1 MLLPILILTAGFVLL
16 HFGGNLLV
24 KGSSSLALRLGL
36 TPLVIGLTVVAFGTS
51 SPELAVSLQAAF
63 RGAGD
68 VAIGN
73 VMGSNIC
80 NLGLILAIAALLR
93 PMKVAAQ
100 VVRVDLPIMIG
111 VSLLVPILLHNGLI
125 SRLEGALL
133 FTGLVAYLALS
144 LYLARRESAAVKQEF
159 SEQVQVHKSLWLD
172 LGLVVGGLAGLMIG
186 GSLFVKGAVELARGL
201 GISEAVIGLTVV
213 AIGTS
218 MPEMATS
225 VVAALKGEGDI
236 AIGNV
241 VGSNIFNVLC
251 ILGTTA
257 MIEPLRSTGITPVD
271 LWVMVGMAAISWP
284 LMHWSRRLGRLQGA
298 TLLVAYLCYVGYLLA

>member
-1 MLLPILILTAGFVLL
+1 MLLSLLILAAGFVLL
-16 HFGGNLLV
+16 YFGGDFLV

-36 TPLVIGLTVVAFGTS
+36 SPLVIGLTVVAFGTS

-63 RGAGD
+63 GGSGD

-73 VMGSNIC
+73 VVGSNIC
-80 NLGLILAIAALLR
+80 NLGLILAIAALIR
-93 PMKVAAQ
+93 PMVVAAQ
-100 VVRVDLPIMIG
+100 VIRVDMPIMIG
-111 VSLLVPILLHNGLI
+111 VSVVVPILLYNGVV
-125 SRLEGALL
+125 SRLEGLL
-133 FTGLVAYLALS
+133 LIAGLIAYIGLS
-144 LYLARRESAAVKQEF
+144 LYLARKESAAVQKEF
-159 SEQVQVHKSLWLD
+159 SNEIEAHKSLWLD
-172 LGLVVGGLAGLMIG
+172 LGLVAGGLTGLMIG

-218 MPEMATS
+218 MPELATS

-257 MIEPLRSTGITPVD
+257 MIQPLQSSGITPVD

-284 LMHWSRRLGRLQGA
+284 LMHWGRRLGRIEGGI
-298 TLLVAYLCYVGYLLA
+298 LLAAYGCYMGYLLI